1 MTLYFVYGIIEG
13 ALTDEESF
21 ETVDEAYSFFRELV
35 TQYRELKLDDYY
47 IGISDGVD
55 ELAYTTR

>member
-1 MTLYFVYGIIEG
+1 MYLVYGIVEG

-21 ETVDEAYSFFRELV
+21 GDLETAYSFFRELV
-35 TQYRELKLDDYY
+35 TQYRELGLREYY
-47 IGISDGVD
+47 IGLSNGTD